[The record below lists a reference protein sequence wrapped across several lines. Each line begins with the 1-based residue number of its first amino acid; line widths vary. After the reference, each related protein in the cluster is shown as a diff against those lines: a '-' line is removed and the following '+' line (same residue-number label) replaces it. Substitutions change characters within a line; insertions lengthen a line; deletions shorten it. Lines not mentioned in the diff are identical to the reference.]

1 MADYE
6 IPLRRLGLGHPNI
19 LLKPKQIEVLDE
31 IRKGTLETIAILPT
45 GYGKSLIYQLA
56 PLILDGTVIVFSP
69 LSVIQEEQVKQ
80 LKNSEALK
88 CCILNTRGRLLTA
101 GNEENIQDLKC
112 DIDTSDIS
120 NCNLIF
126 AHPEAFFCTSEGN
139 DLLDSSRGKSFR
151 KAFQHLKEL
160 PGFFPGVPRLGLSAT
175 VTKQEE
181 KAVTSSLGMKNP
193 KVIKESP
200 DRENIFLEIKLKEAS
215 LDIYESYE
223 NIYRPLCDSLFE
235 NRETFPVTLLFM
247 PLQYIGNAAAY
258 CKHIFKKPTLET
270 SVYGVLCS
278 GQDDSVKNYI
288 IKELACVNPRIK
300 LVFCTSVVG
309 MGFNSQS
316 IMRVIHARP
325 PRSLSDYVQE
335 IGRAGRSGI
344 AANAV
349 LYYSNRDIAANVVDI
364 KPDII
369 GFCREKGC
377 IREYLLQQYGF
388 EKTDVKGHICCNNC
402 KPICSCIECEM
413 LRIEL

>member
-1 MADYE
+1 M
-6 IPLRRLGLGHPNI
+6 N
-19 LLKPKQIEVLDE
+19 
-31 IRKGTLETIAILPT
+31 
-45 GYGKSLIYQLA
+45 
-56 PLILDGTVIVFSP
+56 
-69 LSVIQEEQVKQ
+69 
-80 LKNSEALK
+80 
-88 CCILNTRGRLLTA
+88 RGR
-101 GNEENIQDLKC
+101 
-112 DIDTSDIS
+112 
-120 NCNLIF
+120 
-126 AHPEAFFCTSEGN
+126 
-139 DLLDSSRGKSFR
+139 SFR
-151 KAFQHLKEL
+151 KAFEHLKEL

-181 KAVTSSLGMKNP
+181 KAVTSSLGIKNP

-200 DRENIFLEIKLKEAS
+200 DRENILLEIKLKEAS

-335 IGRAGRSGI
+335 IGRAGRSGN

-413 LRIEL
+413 LRMEL